1 MNRAMLIGRLTAK
14 PELRYTNSN
23 VPYARFQAEGKG
35 MVGVKSRRAWAWKNE
50 KKEAINKRLTYH
62 NGSLRGAHP
71 FERMKADKR
80 DSILNQTAKYAR
92 RLSDG

>member
-1 MNRAMLIGRLTAK
+1 
-14 PELRYTNSN
+14 
-23 VPYARFQAEGKG
+23 
-35 MVGVKSRRAWAWKNE
+35 MVGVRSRRAWAMKHE
-50 KKEAINKRLTYH
+50 KKEVINKRLTYH

-80 DSILNQTAKYAR
+80 DSILLETAKFAR

>member
-1 MNRAMLIGRLTAK
+1 MNH
-14 PELRYTNSN
+14 
-23 VPYARFQAEGKG
+23 
-35 MVGVKSRRAWAWKNE
+35 E

-80 DSILNQTAKYAR
+80 ESILNQTAKFAR